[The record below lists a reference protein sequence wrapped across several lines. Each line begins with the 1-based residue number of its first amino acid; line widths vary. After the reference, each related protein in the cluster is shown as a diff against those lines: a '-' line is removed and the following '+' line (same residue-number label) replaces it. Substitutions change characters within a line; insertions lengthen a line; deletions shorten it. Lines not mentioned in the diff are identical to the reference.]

1 MRRVQ
6 WEKPDLALLEV
17 VASGIGI
24 DLGCLTNSPSVNV
37 RKFKS
42 ATCALIRSRHRHGTK
57 LITLDD
63 WFVARRTALVAS
75 VN

>member
-1 MRRVQ
+1 MRRVE
-6 WEKPDLALLEV
+6 WKKPDLALLEV
-17 VASGIGI
+17 VVCGISI
-24 DLGCLTNSPSVNV
+24 NLTSLTDSPIINV

-42 ATCALIRSRHRHGTK
+42 ATCALISSRHRHGTK